1 MGFNRKVV
9 SQQGLGFTTLDFN
22 ALRKQQVE
30 RDQMLAEAAKLEN
43 ERLNE
48 EKIAYER
55 DAALKA
61 NHRALMKNY
70 RGAGINA
77 LAASIPNAILV
88 ECFNT
93 VFVKALPH
101 DTDYVDENIKTIKN
115 MGAMY
120 VKKIGGVKALAESA
134 NRTNSP
140 FLRALLEFC
149 NEFSQAIIMERV
161 KEINEAETEEE
172 IKEMISPQLNDEER
186 NTILVKMDKLGSDE
200 LAEMISNKVID
211 VVRDEQQREKDQAEI
226 LDTMEK
232 DMNEDPN
239 DVKVDDREDTT
250 ADDVAEA
257 AKHVAETYNPL
268 TRTFNYDKK
277 DTNKSFF
284 FSLMQGIATKVLK
297 ESTQTESTTVE
308 TPQVLLENPL
318 NLNIFDVYMQD
329 KNEDLD
335 DLRRMDMTDTGEI
348 ARTTSLDKDFI
359 LSEALLQYTMFET
372 AHTMKLVNITLD
384 DIRQQADYM
393 RKGC

>member
-9 SQQGLGFTTLDFN
+9 RQQGLGFTTLDFN

-77 LAASIPNAILV
+77 LAASIPNAILA

-140 FLRALLEFC
+140 FLRTLLEFC

-297 ESTQTESTTVE
+297 ESTQTESTKVE

>member
-9 SQQGLGFTTLDFN
+9 RQQGLGFTTLDFN

-77 LAASIPNAILV
+77 LAASIPNAILA

-140 FLRALLEFC
+140 FLRTLLEFC

-257 AKHVAETYNPL
+257 AKHVAEIYNPL

-297 ESTQTESTTVE
+297 ESTQTESTHVE

>member
-9 SQQGLGFTTLDFN
+9 RQQGLGFTTLDFN

-77 LAASIPNAILV
+77 LAASIPNAILA

-101 DTDYVDENIKTIKN
+101 DTDYVDENINTIKN

-239 DVKVDDREDTT
+239 AVEVDDREDTT

-297 ESTQTESTTVE
+297 ESTQTESTHVE

-384 DIRQQADYM
+384 DIRQQANYM

>member
-9 SQQGLGFTTLDFN
+9 RQQGLGFTTLDFN

-77 LAASIPNAILV
+77 LAASIPNAILA

-101 DTDYVDENIKTIKN
+101 DTDYVDENINTIKN

-257 AKHVAETYNPL
+257 AKHVAESYNPL

-277 DTNKSFF
+277 DNNKSFF

-297 ESTQTESTTVE
+297 ESTQTESTKVE

>member
-9 SQQGLGFTTLDFN
+9 RQQGLGFTTLDFN

-77 LAASIPNAILV
+77 LAASIPNAILA

-239 DVKVDDREDTT
+239 AVEVDDREDTT

-297 ESTQTESTTVE
+297 ESTQTESTNVE

>member
-9 SQQGLGFTTLDFN
+9 RQQGLGFTTLDFN

-77 LAASIPNAILV
+77 LAASIPNAILA

-120 VKKIGGVKALAESA
+120 VKKIGGVKALAEST

-297 ESTQTESTTVE
+297 ESTQTESTKVE
-308 TPQVLLENPL
+308 TPQILLENPL

>member
-9 SQQGLGFTTLDFN
+9 RQQGLGFTTLDFN

-77 LAASIPNAILV
+77 LAASIPNAILA

-93 VFVKALPH
+93 VFVKSLPH

-120 VKKIGGVKALAESA
+120 VKKIGGVKTLAESA

-297 ESTQTESTTVE
+297 ESTQTESTHVE

>member
-9 SQQGLGFTTLDFN
+9 RQQGLGFTKLDFN

-30 RDQMLAEAAKLEN
+30 RDQILAEAARLEN

-48 EKIAYER
+48 EKVAYER

-70 RGAGINA
+70 RGAGINT
-77 LAASIPNAILV
+77 LADTIPNAVLA
-88 ECFNT
+88 ECFNA

-101 DTDYVDENIKTIKN
+101 DKDYVSENINTIKN
-115 MGAMY
+115 FGAMY
-120 VKKIGGVKALAESA
+120 VKKIGGVKTLAESA

-161 KEINEAETEEE
+161 KEINEAESEQE
-172 IKEMISPQLNDEER
+172 IKEMISPQLDDEER

-232 DMNEDPN
+232 DMNEDAN
-239 DVKVDDREDTT
+239 KVEVDDREDTS

-257 AKHVAETYNPL
+257 AKHVAESYNPL

-277 DTNKSFF
+277 DNNKSFF

-297 ESTQTESTTVE
+297 ESTQTESTNVQ

-318 NLNIFDVYMQD
+318 NLNVFDIYMQD

-335 DLRRMDMTDTGEI
+335 DLRRMDMTDTNTI
-348 ARTTSLDKDFI
+348 ARTTSLDKDFV

>member
-9 SQQGLGFTTLDFN
+9 RQQGLGFTTLDFN

-77 LAASIPNAILV
+77 LAASIPNAILA

-101 DTDYVDENIKTIKN
+101 DTDYVDENINTIKN

-140 FLRALLEFC
+140 FLRTLLEFC

-297 ESTQTESTTVE
+297 ESTQTESTHVE

>member
-9 SQQGLGFTTLDFN
+9 RQQGLGFTTLDFN

-77 LAASIPNAILV
+77 LAASIPNAILA

-297 ESTQTESTTVE
+297 ESTQTESTKVE

-393 RKGC
+393 RKGY

>member
-9 SQQGLGFTTLDFN
+9 RQQGLGFTTLDFN

-77 LAASIPNAILV
+77 LAASIPNAILA

-277 DTNKSFF
+277 DSNKSFF

>member
-9 SQQGLGFTTLDFN
+9 RQQGLGFTTLDFN

-77 LAASIPNAILV
+77 LAASIPNAILA

-239 DVKVDDREDTT
+239 EVKVDDREDTT

-297 ESTQTESTTVE
+297 ESTQTESTKVE

>member
-9 SQQGLGFTTLDFN
+9 RQQGLGFTTLDFN

-77 LAASIPNAILV
+77 LAASIPNAILA

-134 NRTNSP
+134 NHTNSP
-140 FLRALLEFC
+140 FLRTILEFC

-239 DVKVDDREDTT
+239 AVEVDDREDTK

-297 ESTQTESTTVE
+297 ESTQTESTKVE
-308 TPQVLLENPL
+308 IPQVLLENPL

>member
-9 SQQGLGFTTLDFN
+9 RQQGLGFTTLDFN

-77 LAASIPNAILV
+77 LAASIPNAILA

-140 FLRALLEFC
+140 FLRTLLEFC

>member
-9 SQQGLGFTTLDFN
+9 RQQGLGFTTLDFN

-77 LAASIPNAILV
+77 LAASIPNAILA

-101 DTDYVDENIKTIKN
+101 DTDYVDENINTIKN

-239 DVKVDDREDTT
+239 AVEVDDREDTT

-297 ESTQTESTTVE
+297 ESTQTESTHVE

>member
-9 SQQGLGFTTLDFN
+9 RQQGLGFTTLDFN
-22 ALRKQQVE
+22 ALRKQQVD

-77 LAASIPNAILV
+77 LAASIPNAILA

-101 DTDYVDENIKTIKN
+101 DTDYVDENINTIKN

-232 DMNEDPN
+232 DMNEDPS

-257 AKHVAETYNPL
+257 AKHVAESYNPL

-297 ESTQTESTTVE
+297 ESTQTESTKVE

-384 DIRQQADYM
+384 DIHQQADYM

>member
-9 SQQGLGFTTLDFN
+9 RQQGLGFTTLDFN

-77 LAASIPNAILV
+77 LAASIPNAILA

-239 DVKVDDREDTT
+239 AVEVDDREDTT

-257 AKHVAETYNPL
+257 AKHVAESYNPL

-297 ESTQTESTTVE
+297 ESTQTESTHVE

>member
-9 SQQGLGFTTLDFN
+9 RQQGLGFTTLDFN

-77 LAASIPNAILV
+77 LAASIPNAILA

-297 ESTQTESTTVE
+297 ESTQTESTHVE

>member
-9 SQQGLGFTTLDFN
+9 RQQGLGFTTLDFN

-77 LAASIPNAILV
+77 LAASIPNAILA

-120 VKKIGGVKALAESA
+120 VKKIGGMKALAESA

-140 FLRALLEFC
+140 FLRTLLEFC

-297 ESTQTESTTVE
+297 ESTQTESTHVE

>member
-9 SQQGLGFTTLDFN
+9 RQQGLGCTTLDFN

-77 LAASIPNAILV
+77 LAASIPNAILA
-88 ECFNT
+88 ECFNS

-297 ESTQTESTTVE
+297 ESTQTESTHVE

>member
-9 SQQGLGFTTLDFN
+9 RQQGLGFTTLDFN

-77 LAASIPNAILV
+77 LAASIPNAILA

>member
-9 SQQGLGFTTLDFN
+9 RQQGLGFTTLDFN

-77 LAASIPNAILV
+77 LAASIPNAILA

-239 DVKVDDREDTT
+239 AVEVDDREDTT

>member
-9 SQQGLGFTTLDFN
+9 RQQGLGFTTLDFN

-77 LAASIPNAILV
+77 LAASIPNAILA

-250 ADDVAEA
+250 ADDIAEA
-257 AKHVAETYNPL
+257 AKHVAESYNPL

>member
-9 SQQGLGFTTLDFN
+9 RQQGLGFTTLDFN

-77 LAASIPNAILV
+77 LAASIPNAILA

-140 FLRALLEFC
+140 FLRTLLEFC

-257 AKHVAETYNPL
+257 AKHVAESYNPL

-297 ESTQTESTTVE
+297 ESTQTESTHVE

>member
-9 SQQGLGFTTLDFN
+9 RQQGLGFTTLDFN

-77 LAASIPNAILV
+77 LAASIPNAILA

-101 DTDYVDENIKTIKN
+101 DTDYVDENINTIKN

-120 VKKIGGVKALAESA
+120 VKKIGGVKTLAESA

-297 ESTQTESTTVE
+297 ESTQTESTHVE

>member
-9 SQQGLGFTTLDFN
+9 RQQGLGFTTLDFN

-77 LAASIPNAILV
+77 LAASIPNAILA

-232 DMNEDPN
+232 DMNEDPS

-297 ESTQTESTTVE
+297 ESTQTESTHVE

>member
-9 SQQGLGFTTLDFN
+9 RQQGLGFTTLDFN

-77 LAASIPNAILV
+77 LAASIPNAILA

-101 DTDYVDENIKTIKN
+101 DTDYVDENINTIKN

-200 LAEMISNKVID
+200 LAEMISNKVVD

-297 ESTQTESTTVE
+297 ESTQTESTKVE

>member
-9 SQQGLGFTTLDFN
+9 RQQGLGFTTLDFN

-77 LAASIPNAILV
+77 LAASIPNAILA

-232 DMNEDPN
+232 DMNEDSN
-239 DVKVDDREDTT
+239 AVEVDDREDTA

-297 ESTQTESTTVE
+297 ESTQTESTHVE

>member
-9 SQQGLGFTTLDFN
+9 RQQGLGFTTLDFN

-30 RDQMLAEAAKLEN
+30 RDQMLVEAAKLEN

-77 LAASIPNAILV
+77 LAASIPNAILA

-297 ESTQTESTTVE
+297 ESTQTESTKVE

>member
-9 SQQGLGFTTLDFN
+9 RQQGLGFTTLDFN

-77 LAASIPNAILV
+77 LAASIPNAILA

-239 DVKVDDREDTT
+239 AVEVDDREDTT

-297 ESTQTESTTVE
+297 ESTQTESTHVE

-393 RKGC
+393 RKGY

>member
-9 SQQGLGFTTLDFN
+9 RQQGLGFTTLDFN

-77 LAASIPNAILV
+77 LAASIPNAILA

-239 DVKVDDREDTT
+239 DVKVDDRENTT

-297 ESTQTESTTVE
+297 ESTQTESTHVE

>member
-9 SQQGLGFTTLDFN
+9 RQQGLGFTTLDFN

-77 LAASIPNAILV
+77 LAASIPNAILA

-101 DTDYVDENIKTIKN
+101 DTDYVDENINTIKN

-239 DVKVDDREDTT
+239 SVEVDDREDTT

-297 ESTQTESTTVE
+297 ESTQTESTHVE

>member
-9 SQQGLGFTTLDFN
+9 RQQGLGFTTLDFN

-77 LAASIPNAILV
+77 LAASIPNAILA

-115 MGAMY
+115 MGTMY
-120 VKKIGGVKALAESA
+120 VKKIGGVKALAEST

-297 ESTQTESTTVE
+297 ESTQTESTKVE

>member
-9 SQQGLGFTTLDFN
+9 RQQGLGFTTLDFN

-77 LAASIPNAILV
+77 LAASIPNAILA

-140 FLRALLEFC
+140 FLRTLLEFC

-297 ESTQTESTTVE
+297 ESTQTESTHVE

-372 AHTMKLVNITLD
+372 AHTMKLINITLD

>member
-9 SQQGLGFTTLDFN
+9 RQQGLGFTTLDFN

-77 LAASIPNAILV
+77 LAASIPNAILA

-93 VFVKALPH
+93 VFVKSLPH

-120 VKKIGGVKALAESA
+120 VKKIGGVKALAEST

-239 DVKVDDREDTT
+239 AVEVDDREDTT

-297 ESTQTESTTVE
+297 ESTQTESTHVE

>member
-9 SQQGLGFTTLDFN
+9 RQQGLGFTTLDFN

-77 LAASIPNAILV
+77 LAASIPNAILA

-257 AKHVAETYNPL
+257 AKHVAESYNPL

-284 FSLMQGIATKVLK
+284 FSLMQGIATKILK

>member
-9 SQQGLGFTTLDFN
+9 RQQGLGFTTLDFN

-77 LAASIPNAILV
+77 LAASIPNAILA

-120 VKKIGGVKALAESA
+120 VKKIGGVKALAKSA

-257 AKHVAETYNPL
+257 AKHVAESYNPL

-297 ESTQTESTTVE
+297 ESTQTESTHVE

>member
-9 SQQGLGFTTLDFN
+9 RQQGLGFTTLDFN

-77 LAASIPNAILV
+77 LAASIPNAILA
-88 ECFNT
+88 ECFNS

-239 DVKVDDREDTT
+239 AVEVDDREDTT

-297 ESTQTESTTVE
+297 ESTQTESTKVE

>member
-9 SQQGLGFTTLDFN
+9 RQQGLGFTTLDFN

-77 LAASIPNAILV
+77 LAASIPNAILA

-239 DVKVDDREDTT
+239 EVEVDDREDTT

-257 AKHVAETYNPL
+257 AKHVAESYNPL

-297 ESTQTESTTVE
+297 ESTQTESTKVE

>member
-9 SQQGLGFTTLDFN
+9 RQQGLGFTTLDFN
-22 ALRKQQVE
+22 ALRKQQIE

-48 EKIAYER
+48 EKVAYER

-70 RGAGINA
+70 RGAGINT
-77 LAASIPNAILV
+77 LAATIPNAVLA
-88 ECFNT
+88 ECFNA

-101 DTDYVDENIKTIKN
+101 DKDYVSENINTIKN
-115 MGAMY
+115 FGAMY
-120 VKKIGGVKALAESA
+120 IKKIGGVKTLAESA

-161 KEINEAETEEE
+161 KEINEAESEEE

-186 NTILVKMDKLGSDE
+186 QTILVKMDKLGSDE

-232 DMNEDPN
+232 DMNDDGSNVE
-239 DVKVDDREDTT
+239 VDDREDTSS
-250 ADDVAEA
+250 DDVAEA

-277 DTNKSFF
+277 DNNKSFF

-297 ESTQTESTTVE
+297 ESTQTESTNVQ

-318 NLNIFDVYMQD
+318 NLNVFDIYMQD

-335 DLRRMDMTDTGEI
+335 DLRRMDMTDNGEI
-348 ARTTSLDKDFI
+348 ARTTSLDKDFV